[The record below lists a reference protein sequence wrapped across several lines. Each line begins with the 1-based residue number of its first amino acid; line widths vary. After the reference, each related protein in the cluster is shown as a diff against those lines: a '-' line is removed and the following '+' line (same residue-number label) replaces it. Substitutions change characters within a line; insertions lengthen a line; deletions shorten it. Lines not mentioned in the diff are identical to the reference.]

1 MDTTTVLEIIK
12 MLDKRAFVSN
22 MQCNHEIEMDLSVR
36 EYYRGKVTAYE
47 ELSNHLQ
54 SFIEGQLNAEEN
66 NTVE

>member
-1 MDTTTVLEIIK
+1 
-12 MLDKRAFVSN
+12 
-22 MQCNHEIEMDLSVR
+22 MDLSVR